1 MKAGVLVFP
10 GSNCDWDCLH
20 IIRDVLKQKAE
31 FIWHQEDKI
40 GRFDLIILP
49 GGFSYGDYLRTGAIA
64 KFSPVMNALFEY
76 VKKDRGLVLGI
87 CNGFQILT
95 ESGLLPGALQK
106 NKHLKFL
113 CKDVH
118 IRVETNKSPFT
129 NQCKKG
135 QVLKVPIAHF
145 EGNYTA
151 DKATIEK
158 LNKKNQVLF
167 RYCGKNGG
175 VTQKDN
181 PNGSIENIAG
191 ICNEARNV
199 LGMMP
204 HPERVSEAILGG
216 EDGLR
221 IFKSILASSSR

>member
-1 MKAGVLVFP
+1 MKAGVIVFP

-95 ESGLLPGALQK
+95 ETGLLPGALQK
-106 NKHLKFL
+106 NRHLKFL
-113 CKDVH
+113 CKDVY
-118 IRVETNKSPFT
+118 IRVENEKTPFT
-129 NQCKKG
+129 NLFKKG
-135 QVLKVPIAHF
+135 QALKVPIAHF

-151 DKATIEK
+151 DKAAIEK
-158 LNKKNQVLF
+158 LNKKKQVVF
-167 RYCGKNGG
+167 RYCS
-175 VTQKDN
+175 KDGSVLDKYN

-191 ICNEARNV
+191 ICNEERNV

-204 HPERVSEAILGG
+204 HPERVSEAVLGG
-216 EDGLR
+216 EDGLSL
-221 IFKSILASSSR
+221 FKSILKA

>member
-1 MKAGVLVFP
+1 MKAGVIVFP

-20 IIRDVLKQKAE
+20 IVRDVLKQKAE

-118 IRVETNKSPFT
+118 IRVENNKSPFT

-151 DKATIEK
+151 DKETIEK

-216 EDGLR
+216 EDGLS
-221 IFKSILASSSR
+221 IFRSILNA

>member
-1 MKAGVLVFP
+1 MKAGVIVFP

-20 IIRDVLKQKAE
+20 IIRDVLKHKAE

-76 VKKDRGLVLGI
+76 VKKDKGLVLGI

-118 IRVETNKSPFT
+118 ISVENNRTPFT

-151 DKATIEK
+151 DKETIEK

-175 VTQKDN
+175 ITPKDN

-216 EDGLR
+216 EDGLG
-221 IFKSILASSSR
+221 IFRSILKRI

>member
-1 MKAGVLVFP
+1 MKTGIIVFP

-20 IIRDVLKQKAE
+20 IIRDVLGQKAE

-118 IRVETNKSPFT
+118 IRVENNKSPFT
-129 NQCKKG
+129 SQCKKG

-151 DKATIEK
+151 DKETIEK

-204 HPERVSEAILGG
+204 HPERVSEMALGG
-216 EDGLR
+216 EDGLE
-221 IFKSILASSSR
+221 IFRSILNRS